1 MHAITPIHVLALM
14 GAAAVTALFVV
25 WLSGLL
31 LSRRTRPSADSS
43 DQGTDAYFLFHDD
56 QLADLDIGTPT
67 SIADP
72 PEGVTQWKKMRET
85 LHAIF
90 PGLPDSLAKLPDD
103 TAARFHAQGAARGMI
118 LTATRRGPNTR
129 IQLHSEDIIT
139 AWQRLTAI
147 TESQGQTGQLGALRD
162 APNAICTADNTGRA
176 IWQNTAWKALP
187 HSVAQQALEGIAP
200 DELSDTKV
208 QRLKEP
214 GSHRCFELHSTP
226 QPGGQS
232 LYITEVT
239 GLVRA
244 ENAQRKFVQ
253 TLTKTFANLTT
264 GLAVFDRNQELALFN
279 PALLELTSLPAPFLT
294 ARPHVMSFFDGLRD
308 RQVMPEPRS
317 YAKWRAH
324 ILEMIKSASDGL
336 YQENWSLPSGLTY
349 RITGR
354 PHPDGAVAFLI
365 EDITDEMSIKRRFRA
380 QLDLRQLVM
389 DEMDDA
395 ITVFDSRNLLMFCNQ
410 RCADLLGIDPDSS
423 FADLST
429 ADIVKAYADTPLGQA
444 DWAEIAEAL
453 ASDKAG
459 LDHKRVLRGRSG
471 QVAECRVRSLSGG
484 VKMLSV
490 KPLNPVTGRPITAEH
505 A

>member
-1 MHAITPIHVLALM
+1 MDALTPINVLTLM
-14 GAAAVTALFVV
+14 GAAAATALGVL
-25 WLSGLL
+25 WLAGLL
-31 LSRRTRPSADSS
+31 LSRPRQRTEDCTG
-43 DQGTDAYFLFHDD
+43 QVGNAYFLFHDD
-56 QLADLDIGTPT
+56 HLVDLDIGTAIPG
-67 SIADP
+67 SDP
-72 PEGVTQWKKMRET
+72 PEAATQWRKMRAT
-85 LHAIF
+85 LLSLF
-90 PGLPDSLAKLPDD
+90 PGLPETLADLPND
-103 TAARFHAQGAARGMI
+103 TVERFSAQGAARGMI
-118 LTATRRGPNTR
+118 MTAQRRGAKTR
-129 IQLHSEDIIT
+129 LQLHSEDTPT

-147 TESQGQTGQLGALRD
+147 TETQGQTGQLCALRD
-162 APNAICTADNTGRA
+162 APSAICVADTNGQA
-176 IWQNTAWKALP
+176 IWQNIAWDALP
-187 HSVAQQALEGIAP
+187 QSVVQQALEQIEPG
-200 DELSDTKV
+200 DSGDTQVK
-208 QRLKEP
+208 RLKEP
-214 GSHRCFELHSTP
+214 DSNRFFELHSAP
-226 QPGGQS
+226 QAGGKS
-232 LYITEVT
+232 LYMTEIT

-279 PALLELTSLPAPFLT
+279 PALLELTALPAQFLT

-308 RQVMPEPRS
+308 RRVMPEPRS

-336 YQENWSLPSGLTY
+336 YQENWALPSGLTY

-365 EDITDEMSIKRRFRA
+365 EDITDEMSIKRRFRT

-389 DEMDDA
+389 DELDDA

-429 ADIVKAYADTPLGQA
+429 ADIIKAYTDTQLGQA
-444 DWAEIAEAL
+444 DWTEVEESL

-459 LDHKRVLRGRSG
+459 MDRKWVLRGRTG

-484 VKMLSV
+484 VKMLLV
-490 KPLNPVTGRPITAEH
+490 KPLTTPSEQALTSEH